1 MNCLDFQQNG
11 GFPLETNTLTEMQK
25 AWQIFNA
32 FGFLAGDKTIISG
45 CEVIGN
51 QITNGF
57 IYLDGELLEFRGGI
71 KQNTVVIIQE
81 ETKVTFEDK
90 TKKPVYFT
98 RYVTFG
104 VSGNSIPWS
113 NFKHID
119 NLIVLSN
126 QVKKLEKEL
135 AEIKPI
141 FKEIKYVGTSVT
153 QAELQRGWFIANGQ
167 NGTDNILGRMLV
179 GYDANQTEFNTIGKK
194 GGEKTHQL
202 TTSELPS
209 HQHEGR
215 TRSAGS
221 HNHDV
226 MDGSGGSGTGSV
238 LDGGGN
244 FAGQD
249 RKRAFVSG
257 DGLIKDSGSHIHH
270 FTTDSE
276 GNNKPHNNL
285 PPYIVALPIQFIG

>member
-1 MNCLDFQQNG
+1 MNYLDFQQNG

-71 KQNTVVIIQE
+71 KQNSVVIIQE
-81 ETKVTFEDK
+81 ETKATFEDK
-90 TKKPVYFT
+90 TEKPVYFT
-98 RYVTFG
+98 RYATFG
-104 VSGNSIPWS
+104 VSVNSIPWS
-113 NFKHID
+113 DFKRFYI
-119 NLIVLSN
+119 N
-126 QVKKLEKEL
+126 Q
-135 AEIKPI
+135 PMY
-141 FKEIKYVGTSVT
+141 KEIKYVGTSVA
-153 QAELQRGWFIANGQ
+153 QKDLQRGWFIANGQ

-209 HQHEGR
+209 HQHEGQ
-215 TRSAGS
+215 THSAGS

-257 DGLIKDSGSHIHH
+257 DGLIKDSGSHTHH
-270 FTTDSE
+270 FTTDNE
-276 GNNKPHNNL
+276 GNDKPHNNL

>member
-1 MNCLDFQQNG
+1 MNYLDFQQNG

-45 CEVIGN
+45 CEISGN

-71 KQNTVVIIQE
+71 KQNSVVIIQE
-81 ETKVTFEDK
+81 ETKATFEDK
-90 TKKPVYFT
+90 TEKPVYFT
-98 RYVTFG
+98 RYATFG

-113 NFKHID
+113 DFKDID

-126 QVKKLEKEL
+126 QVKKLEIELGKKATILDLGSEVKKLEKEL

-194 GGEKTHQL
+194 GGEKTHKL
-202 TTSELPS
+202 TVSELPS
-209 HQHEGR
+209 HRIRYKDIFYSEYTG
-215 TRSAGS
+215 TVNIPSKI
-221 HNHDV
+221 
-226 MDGSGGSGTGSV
+226 GSGDTDRDNKGHEMYRYSDSI
-238 LDGGGN
+238 GN
-244 FAGQD
+244 D
-249 RKRAFVSG
+249 
-257 DGLIKDSGSHIHH
+257 
-270 FTTDSE
+270 
-276 GNNKPHNNL
+276 KPHNNL

>member
-1 MNCLDFQQNG
+1 
-11 GFPLETNTLTEMQK
+11 
-25 AWQIFNA
+25 
-32 FGFLAGDKTIISG
+32 
-45 CEVIGN
+45 
-51 QITNGF
+51 
-57 IYLDGELLEFRGGI
+57 
-71 KQNTVVIIQE
+71 
-81 ETKVTFEDK
+81 
-90 TKKPVYFT
+90 
-98 RYVTFG
+98 
-104 VSGNSIPWS
+104 
-113 NFKHID
+113 
-119 NLIVLSN
+119 
-126 QVKKLEKEL
+126 
-135 AEIKPI
+135 
-141 FKEIKYVGTSVT
+141 
-153 QAELQRGWFIANGQ
+153 ANGQ

-179 GYDANQTEFNTIGKK
+179 GYDANQKEFNSIGKK

-215 TRSAGS
+215 TRSGGIHS
-221 HNHDV
+221 HDV

-257 DGLIKDSGSHIHH
+257 DGLIKDSESHIHY

-276 GNNKPHNNL
+276 GNDTPHNNL

>member
-1 MNCLDFQQNG
+1 MNYLDFQQNG

-45 CEVIGN
+45 CETSGN

-71 KQNTVVIIQE
+71 KQNSVVIIQE
-81 ETKVTFEDK
+81 ETKATFEDK
-90 TKKPVYFT
+90 TEKPVYFT
-98 RYVTFG
+98 RYATFG
-104 VSGNSIPWS
+104 VSVNSIPWS
-113 NFKHID
+113 DFKHID

-126 QVKKLEKEL
+126 QVKKLKIELGKKATILDLGSEVKKLEKEL

-194 GGEKTHQL
+194 GGEKTHKL
-202 TTSELPS
+202 TVSELPS
-209 HQHEGR
+209 HRIRYKDIFYSEYTG
-215 TRSAGS
+215 TVNIPSKI
-221 HNHDV
+221 
-226 MDGSGGSGTGSV
+226 GSGHTDRDNKGHEMYYRYSDSI
-238 LDGGGN
+238 GN
-244 FAGQD
+244 D
-249 RKRAFVSG
+249 
-257 DGLIKDSGSHIHH
+257 
-270 FTTDSE
+270 
-276 GNNKPHNNL
+276 KPHNNL

>member
-1 MNCLDFQQNG
+1 MNYLDFQQNG

-45 CEVIGN
+45 CEISGN

-71 KQNTVVIIQE
+71 KQNSVVIIQE
-81 ETKVTFEDK
+81 ETKATFEDK
-90 TKKPVYFT
+90 IEKPVYFT
-98 RYVTFG
+98 RYATFG
-104 VSGNSIPWS
+104 VSVNSIPWS
-113 NFKHID
+113 DFKHID

-126 QVKKLEKEL
+126 QVKKLVKEL

-153 QAELQRGWFIANGQ
+153 QEELQRGWFIANGQ

-179 GYDANQTEFNTIGKK
+179 GYDANQTEFNSIGKK
-194 GGEKTHQL
+194 GGEKTHKL
-202 TTSELPS
+202 TVSELPS
-209 HQHEGR
+209 HRIRYKDIFYSEYTG
-215 TRSAGS
+215 TVNIPSKI
-221 HNHDV
+221 
-226 MDGSGGSGTGSV
+226 GSGDTDRDNKGHEMYRYSDSI
-238 LDGGGN
+238 GN
-244 FAGQD
+244 D
-249 RKRAFVSG
+249 
-257 DGLIKDSGSHIHH
+257 
-270 FTTDSE
+270 
-276 GNNKPHNNL
+276 KPHNNL